1 MFLIVT
7 SFSLFYLGLAAFKK
21 WLKFISMLRR
31 VLNSHFQDVI
41 GLALS
46 RIGTYGDLNNQE
58 QVVALID
65 EVINREINMVLKVIY
80 HKYNPNHLR

>member
-1 MFLIVT
+1 MIEIYIHVKK
-7 SFSLFYLGLAAFKK
+7 SL
-21 WLKFISMLRR
+21 
-31 VLNSHFQDVI
+31 LNSHFQDVI

-65 EVINREINMVLKVIY
+65 EVINREINMVWKIIY
-80 HKYNPNHLR
+80 HKYNPNQKVTVYH

>member
-1 MFLIVT
+1 
-7 SFSLFYLGLAAFKK
+7 
-21 WLKFISMLRR
+21 MLRR

-65 EVINREINMVLKVIY
+65 EVINREINMVGKNYLPQI
-80 HKYNPNHLR
+80 

>member
-1 MFLIVT
+1 MIEIIIHVKK
-7 SFSLFYLGLAAFKK
+7 SL
-21 WLKFISMLRR
+21 
-31 VLNSHFQDVI
+31 LNSHFQDVI

-65 EVINREINMVLKVIY
+65 EVINREINMVGKNYLPQI
-80 HKYNPNHLR
+80 

>member
-1 MFLIVT
+1 MIEIYIHVKK
-7 SFSLFYLGLAAFKK
+7 SL
-21 WLKFISMLRR
+21 
-31 VLNSHFQDVI
+31 LNSHFQDVI